1 MKQFLAWLLFILLG
15 SPTIAEQR
23 VLAQE
28 SSKSVPEPM
37 VDPRYQAG
45 VRDAAIV
52 EPGENVDSLWP
63 ITPDN
68 PKLVWNADKTRL
80 LVVTWKSQAAYDRF
94 IKPTT
99 HTSASEA
106 FVVWVTAAPQ
116 VKEFCQ
122 NYLKKYPHASIADLN
137 QRLKQYLGLHP
148 DWPYD
153 LFVEMWVS
161 PTDLFRPCVNPSITD
176 RRCALT
182 FDASNA
188 SKPTV
193 KNIADYPAFYKNL
206 YFQSFRSGPG
216 VPWTGLGYTYDWGNG
231 PDSQKA
237 DRLDLTKAIGASE
250 FILVPSASYSLQQA
264 ASTQRYCEHR
274 IADDDPSATLP
285 SSTMGAHN
293 NPL

>member
-1 MKQFLAWLLFILLG
+1 MKGSLQRFGLVLLLG
-15 SPTIAEQR
+15 LVPCRS
-23 VLAQE
+23 LAQASSPE
-28 SSKSVPEPM
+28 SPVPPI
-37 VDPRYQAG
+37 DPRYPSAVQ
-45 VRDAAIV
+45 DAARV
-52 EPGENVDSLWP
+52 DPGENVDSLWA

-94 IKPTT
+94 IKPST
-99 HTSASEA
+99 HTAASEA

-122 NYLKKYPHASIADLN
+122 NYLKKHPQASIADLN

-148 DWPYD
+148 DWQYD

-176 RRCALT
+176 RQCALT
-182 FDASNA
+182 FDTSNA

-216 VPWTGLGYTYDWGNG
+216 VPWTGLGYTYDWGNVR
-231 PDSQKA
+231 DQQKA
-237 DRLDLTKAIGASE
+237 ERRDRKNTIGASE

-264 ASTQRYCEHR
+264 ASTQRYCEP
-274 IADDDPSATLP
+274 IVSEMAGKGD
-285 SSTMGAHN
+285 
-293 NPL
+293 